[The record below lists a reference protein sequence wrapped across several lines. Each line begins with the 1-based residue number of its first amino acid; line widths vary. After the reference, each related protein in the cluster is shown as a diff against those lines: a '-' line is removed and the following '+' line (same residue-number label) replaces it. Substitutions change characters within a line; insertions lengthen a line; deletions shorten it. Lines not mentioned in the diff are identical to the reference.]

1 MRLLKEIHSLT
12 GNYHVKSGLY
22 HYHRAEFRQAE
33 EFFCKALQDE
43 ETLAPA
49 ERSNAR
55 HYLTL
60 SLMDLATKLESGGDS
75 EAAIEQLRKASD
87 VSPNF
92 PDIHFRLGKL
102 LEELERPDEAVATYR
117 RATGAHPKY
126 LEAHV
131 ALGFCLLR
139 MERVDDSAA
148 AFKQALKIKLE
159 RTKKPF
165 RQAIDLLE
173 RGDVQEAADQFHETF
188 LNAPVLAEEYRRKA
202 VEWLKAEEFEKAL
215 VEFDRALS
223 LSPKYPDMHNFRG
236 VVLYELDRVDEAID
250 AFRTAAALSPQFLVP
265 RLNLAFA
272 LIRDEAYREA
282 DVVLQAILE
291 LDPSEPAAKS
301 KLDELRSGRLPEKR
315 RRVSRGNSR

>member
-1 MRLLKEIHSLT
+1 MRLLKEIHNLT
-12 GNYHVKSGLY
+12 GNYHVKSGFF
-22 HYHRAEFRQAE
+22 HYHRGEFRQAE

-43 ETLAPA
+43 ENLAPA
-49 ERSNAR
+49 ERGNAR

-60 SLMDLATKLESGGDS
+60 ALMDLATKLESGSDQEG
-75 EAAIEQLRKASD
+75 AVEQLRKASE
-87 VSPNF
+87 VSPDF
-92 PDIHFRLGKL
+92 PDIHFRLGRL
-102 LEELERPDEAVATYR
+102 LEELERADEAVEAYR
-117 RATGAHPKY
+117 RAIGSHPKY

-139 MERVDDSAA
+139 VGRVDNSAQ
-148 AFKQALKIKLE
+148 AFKQALKIKRAHIE
-159 RTKKPF
+159 KPF
-165 RQAIDLLE
+165 RQAMEMLD
-173 RGDVQEAADQFHETF
+173 RGEVQEAADQFHETF
-188 LNAPVLAEEYRRKA
+188 LTEPVLAEEYRRKA
-202 VEWLKAEEFEKAL
+202 MEWLKAEEFEKAL
-215 VEFDRALS
+215 VEFDCALS

-250 AFRTAAALSPQFLVP
+250 AFRTAAAQSPQFLVP

-272 LIRDEAYREA
+272 LIRNEAYREA

-301 KLDELRSGRLPEKR
+301 KLEELRSGRLPEKR